1 MAFLSITEDNTMR
14 DEITAKI
21 LRQKVVKGIK
31 WKDVADEIGCSKEWT
46 AAACLG
52 NMKFS
57 QDQAE
62 KIKKIF
68 QLDDEETKWLQ
79 QIPARGQQADSLK
92 NDPLIYRWHEI
103 ISVYGPAL
111 KEIIQEEFG
120 DGIMSAVD
128 FTMDIQKT
136 SSPAGNRVEVTL
148 SGKFLP
154 YRDF

>member
-1 MAFLSITEDNTMR
+1 MR
-14 DEITAKI
+14 DEITARI
-21 LRQKVVKGIK
+21 LRQKVVKGVK

-46 AAACLG
+46 AAVCPG

-62 KIKKIF
+62 KIKEIF
-68 QLDDEETKWLQ
+68 LLDDEATKWLQ

-111 KEIIQEEFG
+111 KEIFQEEFG

-128 FTMDIQKT
+128 FTMGI
-136 SSPAGNRVEVTL
+136 
-148 SGKFLP
+148 
-154 YRDF
+154 

>member
-1 MAFLSITEDNTMR
+1 MRDKITE
-14 DEITAKI
+14 AI
-21 LRQKVVKGIK
+21 LNHKVIHGIK

-57 QDQAE
+57 AAQAE
-62 KIKKIF
+62 KIKNIF
-68 QLDDEETKWLQ
+68 HLDDEAMALLQ
-79 QIPARGQQADSLK
+79 QVPVRGQQTESVK
-92 NDPLIYRWHEI
+92 HDPLIYRWHEI
-103 ISVYGPAL
+103 ITVYGPAI

-128 FTMDIQKT
+128 FTMDIRKT
-136 SSPAGNRVEVTL
+136 VSPKGDRVEVTF

-154 YRDF
+154 YNEF

>member
-1 MAFLSITEDNTMR
+1 MEEQCMR
-14 DEITAKI
+14 DKITAHI
-21 LRQKVVKGIK
+21 LRHKLVNGIK
-31 WKDVADEIGCSKEWT
+31 WKDIADEIGCSKEWT

-57 QDQAE
+57 QAQAE
-62 KIKKIF
+62 KIRNIF
-68 QLDDEETKWLQ
+68 QLDDEATKWLQ
-79 QIPARGQQADSLK
+79 QIPVRGQQADSLK

-128 FTMDIQKT
+128 FTMDISKT
-136 SSPAGNRVEVTL
+136 SSPKGDRVEVKL

-154 YRDF
+154 YHEF

>member
-1 MAFLSITEDNTMR
+1 MR
-14 DEITAKI
+14 DEITKRI
-21 LRQKVVKGIK
+21 LCQKVINGIK

-57 QDQAE
+57 QDQAQ
-62 KIKKIF
+62 KITQIF
-68 QLDDEETKWLQ
+68 QLDDEDTKWLQ
-79 QIPARGQQADSLK
+79 QIPARGCQADSLK
-92 NDPLIYRWHEI
+92 NDPLIYRWQEI

-128 FTMDIQKT
+128 FTMDIQKIA
-136 SSPAGNRVEVTL
+136 SPTGDRVEVTL

-154 YRDF
+154 YRNF